1 MHIPPINLFSSSQYF
16 SFYRTVHSFEIWAR
30 VKKMGQHCKT
40 YIFKEI
46 TPESSNIKRPLS
58 LFEIILLGSIQF
70 CRRHRNAW
78 SWMFCYFG
86 RSQLLWSCPPGSC
99 PDDVF
104 CERTGGIS
112 GKQYRKLKLD
122 HEHSAASKTPSRLV
136 ASRRSAVPGR
146 VGRNAATP
154 KEGLSVAGA
163 RRRPDRIFQPLA
175 DWPIEAT
182 INRLR
187 PDNDIYSACE

>member
-1 MHIPPINLFSSSQYF
+1 
-16 SFYRTVHSFEIWAR
+16 
-30 VKKMGQHCKT
+30 MGQHCKT

-78 SWMFCYFG
+78 SSMFCYSG
-86 RSQLLWSCPPGSC
+86 RSQLLWSCPPESC

-136 ASRRSAVPGR
+136 AALYLVEW
-146 VGRNAATP
+146 V
-154 KEGLSVAGA
+154 EM
-163 RRRPDRIFQPLA
+163 RRRRRRVSGSLGQDGVRIKYF
-175 DWPIEAT
+175 
-182 INRLR
+182 
-187 PDNDIYSACE
+187 SH